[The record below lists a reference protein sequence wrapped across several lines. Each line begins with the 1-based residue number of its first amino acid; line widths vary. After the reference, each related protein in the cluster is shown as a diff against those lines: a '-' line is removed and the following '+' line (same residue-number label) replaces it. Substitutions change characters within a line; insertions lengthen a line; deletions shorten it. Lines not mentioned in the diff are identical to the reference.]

1 MYEKI
6 AVFSDIHGNLQALQ
20 AILEDIKKEPIDS
33 IICLG
38 DVIGIGPNSKET
50 LQLIEENKI
59 EMILGNHEIYFLNNF
74 KENEIFEAG
83 KNHTEHHRWIASL
96 LDNNDRAFLSNC
108 NLSKDCEKS
117 DLILSHFFLKNS
129 ISADVYPFFEIDIR
143 KKENQNDVRI
153 PNKRKYNLFGHIHN
167 KFYFENAESKYYCL
181 GSSGCVHDDKTF
193 YNVIYADNKNVE
205 IKEKIIKFNRDD
217 FENSIQKVNYPEKQ
231 EIYNKFFKVL

>member
-1 MYEKI
+1 MYEKKI
-6 AVFSDIHGNLQALQ
+6 AVFSDIHGNLQ

-59 EMILGNHEIYFLNNF
+59 KMILGNHEIYFLNNF
-74 KENEIFEAG
+74 KKNEIFEAG
-83 KNHTEHHRWIASL
+83 KNHTEHHKWIASL

-108 NLSKDCEKS
+108 NLSKDFENS
-117 DLILSHFFLKNS
+117 NLILSHFFLKDS
-129 ISADVYPFFEIDIR
+129 ISTGVYPFFEIDIR
-143 KKENQNDVRI
+143 KEENQNDIRI

-167 KFYFENAESKYYCL
+167 KLYFENGENKYYCL

-193 YNVIYADNKNVE
+193 YNVIYVDNKIVV

-231 EIYNKFFKVL
+231 ELYNKFFKIL